1 MINFFMFEFLS
12 IFLLVCMYVVIYP
25 SLWLVKLINQLELA
39 FLLSSAKGNVRWV
52 LLKLVF
58 IVITDMGHHLLRWV
72 NTAKIKLIRWQA
84 WLELLGRALT
94 HITTRLFLCHALSKH
109 HAAILFFIGLQYC
122 AGASFNHVELFEVDV
137 DVLQE
142 VFREDDLLNLFLE
155 RAKVGLAAPM
165 VHLIFFWSGKFTE
178 LSPGIL
184 VRRARPS
191 LIVLVLWAN

>member
-1 MINFFMFEFLS
+1 MLLKFMINFFMFEFLS

-25 SLWLVKLINQLELA
+25 SLWLVKSINQLELA

-58 IVITDMGHHLLRWV
+58 IVIADRRHHLLGRV
-72 NTAKIKLIRWQA
+72 DTAKVELVRRQA
-84 WLELLGRALT
+84 WLELLGGTLT

-109 HAAILFFIGLQYC
+109 HATILFFIGLKH
-122 AGASFNHVELFEVDV
+122 GTSASFNHVELFEIDV
-137 DVLQE
+137 DVLEE

-165 VHLIFFWSGKFTE
+165 VHLI
-178 LSPGIL
+178 
-184 VRRARPS
+184 
-191 LIVLVLWAN
+191 LI

>member
-58 IVITDMGHHLLRWV
+58 IVITDRRHHLFGRV
-72 NTAKIKLIRWQA
+72 DTAYVELVRRQA
-84 WLELLGRALT
+84 WLELLGGALT

-109 HAAILFFIGLQYC
+109 HAAILFFIGL
-122 AGASFNHVELFEVDV
+122 
-137 DVLQE
+137 
-142 VFREDDLLNLFLE
+142 
-155 RAKVGLAAPM
+155 
-165 VHLIFFWSGKFTE
+165 
-178 LSPGIL
+178 
-184 VRRARPS
+184 
-191 LIVLVLWAN
+191 